1 MAPWFQAGTDPAGR
15 INAYSSR
22 TARNKGRINAPP
34 TGDGGKIFCRG
45 AINGALVPGGYDPA
59 GRINAYSSRTARN
72 TGRINAPPTGDGG
85 KIFCR
90 GAINGALVPG
100 GYRSGGAH

>member
-15 INAYSSR
+15 NNAYSFEII
-22 TARNKGRINAPP
+22 RN
-34 TGDGGKIFCRG
+34 T
-45 AINGALVPGGYDPA
+45 

-72 TGRINAPPTGDGG
+72 TGRINAPPTGDRC

-100 GYRSGGAH
+100 GYGSRRGAIDGALVSGGYGSGGARQVQNLP